1 MQTQS
6 LFFGPLLYFRSVPAL
21 DRLSSDLLGAIAQH
35 AEEEFFPAGKA
46 LLHPGQPREAFFIIV
61 EGKVSVRDPVGRE
74 ELLGPGDAVGFL
86 HLLAR
91 SEVGLEATALWDT
104 VALRVDWDAHLDACE
119 RHFPILEVHMS
130 YLANRC
136 QEETRRIRRV
146 SVGADSPLHPPPMG
160 FDPKAARPDETLPSS
175 PMNLVQRLTVLHR
188 SRAFPSAG
196 MDALAEMSRHVE
208 EVHFSS
214 GEDAWKEGDPSESIL
229 LVASGRLVLEGPGGI
244 WREVVDPGRT
254 AGRFEALADL
264 PREGSL
270 RADAPSRTL
279 RIGIEALLDI
289 LEDHF
294 TMAVD
299 FTAGLAQELINLQES
314 SPREVENL
322 DLL

>member
-61 EGKVSVRDPVGRE
+61 EGKVSVRDPAGRE
-74 ELLGPGDAVGFL
+74 EILGPGDAVGFL

-136 QEETRRIRRV
+136 QEETRRIRGV
-146 SVGADSPLHPPPMG
+146 SGDARSPTLSPPEGPG
-160 FDPKAARPDETLPSS
+160 PEPDRPDDSLPPT

-188 SRAFPSAG
+188 SRAFPPAS
-196 MDALAEMSRHVE
+196 MDALAEMARHVE
-208 EVHFSS
+208 EVRFAS
-214 GEDAWKEGDPSESIL
+214 GDEAWREGDSSDSIL
-229 LVASGRLVLEGPGGI
+229 LVVSGRLVMEGPGGK
-244 WREVVDPGRT
+244 WREVVGPGST
-254 AGRFEALADL
+254 VGRFEALAEL
-264 PREGSL
+264 SREGSL
-270 RADAPSRTL
+270 RAETPALSL

-299 FTAGLAQELINLQES
+299 VTAGLAQELMDLQEAG
-314 SPREVENL
+314 PREVQNL